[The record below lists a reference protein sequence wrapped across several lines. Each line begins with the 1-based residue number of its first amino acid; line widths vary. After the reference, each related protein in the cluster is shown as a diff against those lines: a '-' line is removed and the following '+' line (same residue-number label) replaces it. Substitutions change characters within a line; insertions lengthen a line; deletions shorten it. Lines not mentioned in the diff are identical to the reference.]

1 MYKRYI
7 AQTIFAFTMLIS
19 TPIWA
24 ETEQAEP
31 QLAYFTLEPDLT
43 TNFYTKGKKLGYVQ
57 ARIDIM
63 VMSQQDLAI
72 VEHHQ
77 PLIRDAVIELLGR
90 QTEDTIKSLSGR
102 EELRKTL
109 VKTLNETLLPETG
122 KTVISDLLFTK
133 YLYQ

>member
-7 AQTIFAFTMLIS
+7 AQIIFTLFILFTAPS
-19 TPIWA
+19 SA
-24 ETEQAEP
+24 ETEDTGLK
-31 QLAYFTLEPDLT
+31 LAYFTLEPDLT

-57 ARIDIM
+57 VRIDIM
-63 VMSQQDLAI
+63 VMSQEDLSV

-77 PLIRDAVIELLGR
+77 PLIRDAVIELLGK

-102 EELRKTL
+102 EDLRKTL
-109 VKTLNETLLPETG
+109 VTTLNETLLPETG
-122 KTVISDLLFTK
+122 KTIIADLLFTK

>member
-7 AQTIFAFTMLIS
+7 AQTIFALTMLIS
-19 TPIWA
+19 TPTWA

-57 ARIDIM
+57 VRIDIM
-63 VMSQQDLAI
+63 VMSQQDLTI
-72 VEHHQ
+72 IEHHQ
-77 PLIRDAVIELLGR
+77 PLIRDAIIELLGK

-102 EELRKTL
+102 EDLRKTL
-109 VKTLNETLLPETG
+109 VTRLNETLLPETG
-122 KTVISDLLFTK
+122 KTVIADLLFTK